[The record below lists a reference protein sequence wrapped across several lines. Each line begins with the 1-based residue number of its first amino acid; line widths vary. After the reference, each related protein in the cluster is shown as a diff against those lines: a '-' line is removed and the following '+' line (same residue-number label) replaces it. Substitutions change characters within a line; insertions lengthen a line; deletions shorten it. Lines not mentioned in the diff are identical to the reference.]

1 MSGNSSDEKVNI
13 GNPRDI
19 QGVIAVGVIGGVFAI
34 AGIAIAKGADVVAVL
49 NNLLPLGALVVGFYF
64 GQKSQQ

>member
-1 MSGNSSDEKVNI
+1 MSADNSTKTDI
-13 GNPRDI
+13 GNPHDV
-19 QGVIAVGVIGGVFAI
+19 QGIIALGVIGGVFVI